1 MQGIS
6 AATLEELKMKAR
18 QLRRDILTMIHRA
31 GSGHPGGSLSVL
43 DILVVL
49 YYKVMQIDPHNYLD
63 PQRDR
68 LVLSKGHACPALYA
82 VLADRGFFPAGHLK
96 TLRQVGSLLQGHPDM
111 RKTPGVEMSTG
122 SLGQGLSAANGMA
135 LAARLG
141 KARWRVYA
149 ILGDGEIQEGQIW
162 EAALT
167 AAHYRLDNLTAFL
180 DYNGLQIDGWH
191 RDVMSLEPVAEKW
204 RSFGWHTLEVDGHDY
219 ASLLEAVRRAQMNKG
234 APTMIIAHTVKGKG
248 VSFMENQIDWHGRA
262 PNEEEYAQALL
273 ELEN

>member
-1 MQGIS
+1 MQAIS
-6 AATLEELKMKAR
+6 AATLEELRLKAR
-18 QLRRDILTMIHRA
+18 QLRRDVLTMIYRA
-31 GSGHPGGSLSVL
+31 GSGHPGGALSVL
-43 DILVVL
+43 DILVTL

-63 PQRDR
+63 PRRDR

-82 VLADRGFFPAGHLK
+82 VLADRGFFPAHHLE

-135 LAARLG
+135 LAARLD
-141 KARWRVYA
+141 KARRRVYV

-167 AAHYRLDNLTAFL
+167 AVHYRLDNLIAFL

-191 RDVMSLEPVAEKW
+191 RDVKSLEPIAEKW

-219 ASLLEAVRRAQMNKG
+219 ASLLEVIRRAQMNKG
-234 APTMIIAHTVKGKG
+234 APTMIIAHTIKGKG

-262 PNEEEYAQALL
+262 PNKEEYAQALV